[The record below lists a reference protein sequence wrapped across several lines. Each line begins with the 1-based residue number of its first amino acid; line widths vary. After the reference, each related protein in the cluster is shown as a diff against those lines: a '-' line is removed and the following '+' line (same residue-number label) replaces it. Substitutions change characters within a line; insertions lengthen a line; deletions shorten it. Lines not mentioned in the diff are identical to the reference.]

1 MFDNKNNIPENHL
14 PESDS
19 GLTGD
24 ISSAADIGPA
34 ADPGFSAD
42 PGPAADAGSSA
53 DLGSSAD
60 TAAGNYSPDPA
71 PAPEPSAAPPKKKK
85 KKKNRVWKII
95 VGLLVLSG
103 VAAYAAGVYFYRTHF
118 YHNATINGTHI
129 GEMTVPQA
137 EKVFTE
143 DFTSHRISVVEKE
156 RTEYID
162 ARAVGTVID
171 VGSQIKDL
179 QASQNPW
186 LWFLNLTGKDNDDVT
201 LTVSYDD
208 GLLRQAIRNL
218 DCFIEAN
225 VTPPANADI
234 QPGRDQFEIVPE
246 VLGNKVKQVELYK
259 VVCDALTNGV
269 TNINLEDL
277 NLYELPVYYAKDA
290 AVQKALALAKKYTS
304 GVLTYDF
311 DYKLE
316 TVDYQTTKDW
326 IVISDTFKVSIDK
339 SKVGDYVDKLCKTY
353 NTMGNAHIFTTSGG
367 DEIRIT
373 DGDYGWKINFEKEK
387 AALLKDI
394 KEGKTENREPVYE
407 YRAMCRESETDDIG
421 GSYVEI
427 SISNQE
433 LWLYD
438 NGQCIMSSSVVT
450 GNPRKKA
457 GTTPGIYG
465 VTYKQSPA
473 TLTGPNAGGGS
484 YSSDVSFWMPFNGN
498 QGMHD
503 APWRNEFGGNIYKRN
518 GSHGCVNCPYET
530 AETLYQYVTTG
541 FPVIIYE

>member
-225 VTPPANADI
+225 VTPPANAYI

-246 VLGNKVKQVELYK
+246 VLGNKVK
-259 VVCDALTNGV
+259 
-269 TNINLEDL
+269 
-277 NLYELPVYYAKDA
+277 
-290 AVQKALALAKKYTS
+290 
-304 GVLTYDF
+304 
-311 DYKLE
+311 
-316 TVDYQTTKDW
+316 
-326 IVISDTFKVSIDK
+326 
-339 SKVGDYVDKLCKTY
+339 
-353 NTMGNAHIFTTSGG
+353 
-367 DEIRIT
+367 
-373 DGDYGWKINFEKEK
+373 
-387 AALLKDI
+387 
-394 KEGKTENREPVYE
+394 
-407 YRAMCRESETDDIG
+407 
-421 GSYVEI
+421 
-427 SISNQE
+427 
-433 LWLYD
+433 
-438 NGQCIMSSSVVT
+438 
-450 GNPRKKA
+450 
-457 GTTPGIYG
+457 
-465 VTYKQSPA
+465 
-473 TLTGPNAGGGS
+473 
-484 YSSDVSFWMPFNGN
+484 
-498 QGMHD
+498 
-503 APWRNEFGGNIYKRN
+503 
-518 GSHGCVNCPYET
+518 
-530 AETLYQYVTTG
+530 
-541 FPVIIYE
+541 